1 MRPTAIALT
10 LLMMLTGCAALGPRA
25 IQGSRTDY
33 NVALRQTEDEQLLLN
48 LVRLRYRDR
57 VLFLEASALNTQ
69 FTFQGSAEAA
79 TAFGDIAT
87 SYGLGGRVAVEEKPT
102 VTYTPLQGA
111 DFVERVLS
119 PVRLETLFLLD
130 NSGWSAERAF
140 RALVQQA
147 NGVKNAPRASGPT
160 PDTAPQYED
169 FLRLTRLLRELE
181 LKDLVVGARR
191 GEDLVL
197 RFSPQAK
204 SLPEYRE
211 FMQILGLDPEQGV
224 YPVTTALERSD
235 AGVLN
240 LRFRSFVGVMYFL
253 SQAVEVPQKDIA
265 AGRVTVTRDAAGQP
279 FDWTRVTQGLMRIR
293 SSERRPANAAVA
305 VFYRASWFYIDDA
318 DLDSKSTFSMLGQ
331 IFALQAGEV
340 ETLTPV
346 LTLPL
351 GG

>member
-1 MRPTAIALT
+1 MKT
-10 LLMMLTGCAALGPRA
+10 LTGAIILLLLCGCATLGPGA

-69 FTFQGSAEAA
+69 FTFQSSAQAGA
-79 TAFGDIAT
+79 AFGDDIAA
-87 SYGLGGRVAVEEKPT
+87 SYSLGGRVAVEEKPT

-111 DFVERVLS
+111 DFVVKVLS
-119 PVRLETLFLLD
+119 PIKLETLFLLD
-130 NSGWSAERAF
+130 SSGWSADRAF

-160 PDTAPQYED
+160 PNAAPEYEE
-169 FLRLTRLLRELE
+169 FLRLTALLRTLE
-181 LKDLVVGARR
+181 LKDLVVGARH
-191 GEDLVL
+191 GDNLVL

-204 SLPEYRE
+204 ALPEYRE
-211 FMQILGLDPEQGV
+211 FMQIAGLDPELGV
-224 YPVTTALERSD
+224 YRVTSD
-235 AGVLN
+235 LTDADPGVLN

-253 SQAVEVPQKDIA
+253 SQGVEVPQKDLA
-265 AGRVTVTRDAAGQP
+265 SGRVTITRDAEGRP
-279 FDWTRVTQGLMRIR
+279 FDWSRVTRGLMRIR
-293 SSERRPANAAVA
+293 SGDRRPASAAVA
-305 VFYRASWFYIDDA
+305 VFYRSSWFYIDDA
-318 DLDSKSTFSMLGQ
+318 DLDSKATFSMLGQ
-331 IFALQAGEV
+331 IFALQAGDV

-346 LTLPL
+346 LTLPV